1 MMFCRPRMGRKF
13 FWSSL
18 VTEKVL
24 EGSTCFFPPH
34 VGFQDAF
41 DVICS
46 EHVSEKSMAVRLE
59 PRLQFEGGLIAAT
72 GADETW
78 MNIRSPAGDERHGHR
93 NPKEK
98 WKHVSFR

>member
-1 MMFCRPRMGRKF
+1 
-13 FWSSL
+13 
-18 VTEKVL
+18 
-24 EGSTCFFPPH
+24 
-34 VGFQDAF
+34 
-41 DVICS
+41 
-46 EHVSEKSMAVRLE
+46 MAVRLE